1 MTQQASQTRSPER
14 LTPLLRSIQREI
26 TERVQRMG
34 VLTERLEAFASTRRA
49 HAEDVAQLESELST
63 HRRELR
69 RIEKEL
75 SRLGVQF
82 DAENPRA
89 VLTANAVGQAGG
101 RHLEDTGFRPH
112 MADSRA

>member
-14 LTPLLRSIQREI
+14 LAPLLRSIQHEI
-26 TERVQRMG
+26 TERIQRMSA
-34 VLTERLEAFASTRRA
+34 LEERLGAFESTRRI
-49 HAEDVAQLESELST
+49 HAEEVATLEAELST

-75 SRLGVQF
+75 SRLGVPF

-89 VLTANAVGQAGG
+89 ILAAFAVGRSGP
-101 RHLEDTGFRPH
+101 RHLEDTGFRPR